1 MELTAF
7 SVISLVTLIVGFIS
21 KKLSIVDRKYIPL
34 QNVIIGIISGVIV
47 YFAEIE
53 TSIFRSIVLCLIGAL
68 SAGGA
73 YDALK
78 VGGDKNKDE

>member
-21 KKLSIVDRKYIPL
+21 KKLKIVNKKYIPL
-34 QNVIIGIISGVIV
+34 QNVVIGIISGFIV
-47 YFAEIE
+47 YFADIE
-53 TSIFRSIVLCLIGAL
+53 TNIFRSIVLCLIGAL

-78 VGGDKNKDE
+78 IRGDKNKDE

>member
-7 SVISLVTLIVGFIS
+7 SVISLVTLIIGFIS
-21 KKLSIVDRKYIPL
+21 KKLKIVDKKYIPL
-34 QNVIIGIISGVIV
+34 QNVVIGIISGFIV
-47 YFAEIE
+47 YFADIE
-53 TSIFRSIVLCLIGAL
+53 TNIFRSIVLCLIGAL

-78 VGGDKNKDE
+78 IGGDKNKDE

>member
-21 KKLSIVDRKYIPL
+21 KKLKIVNKKYIPL
-34 QNVIIGIISGVIV
+34 QNVVIGIISGFIV
-47 YFAEIE
+47 YFADIE
-53 TSIFRSIVLCLIGAL
+53 TNIFRSIVLCLIGAL

-78 VGGDKNKDE
+78 IGGDKNKDE

>member
-7 SVISLVTLIVGFIS
+7 SVISLVTLIIGFIS
-21 KKLSIVDRKYIPL
+21 KKLKIVDKKYIPL
-34 QNVIIGIISGVIV
+34 QNVVIGIISGFIV
-47 YFAEIE
+47 YFADIE

-78 VGGDKNKDE
+78 IGGDKNKDE

>member
-78 VGGDKNKDE
+78 VGGGKNKDE

>member
-21 KKLSIVDRKYIPL
+21 KKLRIVDRKYIPL
-34 QNVIIGIISGVIV
+34 QNVVIGIISGVIV

-53 TSIFRSIVLCLIGAL
+53 TSIFRSIVLCLIGSL

>member
-21 KKLSIVDRKYIPL
+21 KKLRIVNRKYIPL

-78 VGGDKNKDE
+78 IGGDKNKDE

>member
-7 SVISLVTLIVGFIS
+7 SVISLVTFIIGFIS
-21 KKLSIVDRKYIPL
+21 KKLKIVDKKYIPL
-34 QNVIIGIISGVIV
+34 QNVVIGIISGFIV

-73 YDALK
+73 YDALNI
-78 VGGDKNKDE
+78 GDDKNKDE

>member
-7 SVISLVTLIVGFIS
+7 SVISLVTLIIGFIS
-21 KKLSIVDRKYIPL
+21 KKLKIVDKKYIPL
-34 QNVIIGIISGVIV
+34 QNVVIGIISGFIV
-47 YFAEIE
+47 YFE
-53 TSIFRSIVLCLIGAL
+53 TSIFRSIVLCLIGSL

-78 VGGDKNKDE
+78 IGDDKNKDE

>member
-7 SVISLVTLIVGFIS
+7 SVISLVTLIIGFIS
-21 KKLSIVDRKYIPL
+21 KKLKIVDKKYIPL
-34 QNVIIGIISGVIV
+34 QNVVIGIISGVIV

-53 TSIFRSIVLCLIGAL
+53 TSIFRAIILCLIGAL
-68 SAGGA
+68 SAGGV

-78 VGGDKNKDE
+78 VGGDKNKNE

>member
-7 SVISLVTLIVGFIS
+7 SVISLVTFIIGFIS
-21 KKLSIVDRKYIPL
+21 KKLKIVAKKYIPL
-34 QNVIIGIISGVIV
+34 QNVVIGIISGFIV

-53 TSIFRSIVLCLIGAL
+53 TSIFRSIVLCLIGSL

-78 VGGDKNKDE
+78 IGDDKNKDE

>member
-7 SVISLVTLIVGFIS
+7 SVISLVTFIIGFIS
-21 KKLSIVDRKYIPL
+21 KKLKIVDKKYIPL
-34 QNVIIGIISGVIV
+34 QNVVIGIISGFIV

-53 TSIFRSIVLCLIGAL
+53 TSIFRSIVLCLIGSL

-73 YDALK
+73 YYALK
-78 VGGDKNKDE
+78 IGDDKNKDE

>member
-7 SVISLVTLIVGFIS
+7 CVISLVTLVIGFIS
-21 KKLSIVDRKYIPL
+21 KKLKIVDKKFIPL
-34 QNVIIGIISGVIV
+34 QNIVIGIVSGFIV

-53 TSIFRSIVLCLIGAL
+53 TNIFRSIVLCLIGAL

>member
-7 SVISLVTLIVGFIS
+7 SVISLVTFIIGFIS
-21 KKLSIVDRKYIPL
+21 KKLKIVDKKYIPL
-34 QNVIIGIISGVIV
+34 QNVVIGIISGFIV

-53 TSIFRSIVLCLIGAL
+53 TSIFRGIVLCLIRSL

-73 YDALK
+73 YDGLK
-78 VGGDKNKDE
+78 IGDDKNKDE

>member
-7 SVISLVTLIVGFIS
+7 SIISLVTLIVGFIS

>member
-7 SVISLVTLIVGFIS
+7 SVISLVTLIIGFVS
-21 KKLSIVDRKYIPL
+21 KKLKIVDKKYIPL
-34 QNVIIGIISGVIV
+34 QNVVIGVVSGVIV

-53 TSIFRSIVLCLIGAL
+53 TTLFRSIVLCLIGAL

-78 VGGDKNKDE
+78 VGGDKNKNE

>member
-1 MELTAF
+1 VELTAF
-7 SVISLVTLIVGFIS
+7 SVISLVTLIIGFIS
-21 KKLSIVDRKYIPL
+21 KKLKIVDKKYIPV
-34 QNVIIGIISGVIV
+34 QNVVIGIISGVIV

-53 TSIFRSIVLCLIGAL
+53 SSIFRSIVLCLIGSL

-78 VGGDKNKDE
+78 VGGDKNKNE

>member
-7 SVISLVTLIVGFIS
+7 SVISLVTLIIGFIS
-21 KKLSIVDRKYIPL
+21 KLKIVDKKYIPL
-34 QNVIIGIISGVIV
+34 QNVIIGIISGIIV
-47 YFAEIE
+47 YFADIE
-53 TSIFRSIVLCLIGAL
+53 TSIFRSIVLCLIGSL

-78 VGGDKNKDE
+78 IGDDKNKDE